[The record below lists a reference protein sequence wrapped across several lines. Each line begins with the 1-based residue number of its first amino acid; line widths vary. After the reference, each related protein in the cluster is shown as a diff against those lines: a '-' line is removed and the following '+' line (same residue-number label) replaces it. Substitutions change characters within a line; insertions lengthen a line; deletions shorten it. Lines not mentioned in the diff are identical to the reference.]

1 MHSGPLPAGHRPA
14 LVGRRRFVQGAALL
28 GAAAGL
34 GGLVRPARALSP
46 AGSPMPMLQGD
57 RFDLSIGRMA
67 VNFTGREAT
76 AIAVNGSVPAPVLRW
91 RQGDTVTLN
100 VTNTLREPT
109 SIHWHGIRSPATM
122 DGVPG
127 LSFAG
132 IAPGETFTYRI
143 PLHQSGTY
151 WYHSHSG
158 FQEQVGLYGSIIVE
172 PKRGY
177 AQHFDR
183 DYVVVLSDWSD
194 TAPDE
199 IVSNLKFQNDYYN
212 FHQRDSGTF
221 FADARKNGLGAT
233 LKDRAMWGKMR
244 MSATDISDVT
254 GSTYTYLLNGHAPN
268 ANWTGLFKPGERVR
282 LRFINAGSMT
292 FFDVR
297 IPGLKMTVIAA
308 DGNDVEP
315 VVVDE
320 FRMGA
325 AETYDVIVEPNGQ
338 AYTIFAQ
345 SEDRTGFARGTL
357 ATSAGV
363 AAATPA
369 MDARPVRSMTDM
381 GMGGMAGMDMSAGTK
396 PASGGPAGGGM
407 AGMDMSGGKPAASAP
422 KAAMKGMDTPG
433 GAMAGMEMAAGKPG
447 TPPMK
452 DDGMSGMKGM
462 DMTGGGM
469 AGMDMSGGA
478 KPADAPKMGVA
489 VDNVAM
495 APVDRL
501 GEAGDGL
508 DGNGRRVLTYRD
520 LRATRP
526 GADPRPPS
534 REITLHLTGNMMRY
548 IWGFDGKKFSQAEP
562 IRLALGE
569 RVRFTLINDTMM
581 EHPIHLHGLW
591 SELEN
596 GQDEY
601 RPYKHTVIVQPGGK
615 LSYLVTADSA
625 GMWAYH
631 CHLLYH
637 MEMGMM
643 RTVLVA

>member
-1 MHSGPLPAGHRPA
+1 MDTPLTPAGNKLAP
-14 LVGRRRFVQGAALL
+14 VGRRRFVQGAALL

-34 GGLVRPARALSP
+34 GGLVRPACAL
-46 AGSPMPMLQGD
+46 MPTVSQPSTLRGD
-57 RFDLSIGRMA
+57 RFDLSIGRTPM
-67 VNFTGREAT
+67 NFTGRDAM
-76 AIAVNGSVPAPVLRW
+76 AIAVNGSVPGPLLRW

-132 IAPGETFTYRI
+132 IGPGETFTYRI

-158 FQEQVGLYGSIIVE
+158 FQEQVGLYGGIIVE
-172 PKRGY
+172 PKEGY
-177 AQHFDR
+177 VQHFDR

-194 TAPDE
+194 TSPDE
-199 IVSNLKFQNDYYN
+199 IVSNLKFEDDYYN
-212 FHQRDSGTF
+212 FQQRDSGTF
-221 FADARKNGLGAT
+221 FADARKNGLRAT
-233 LKDRAMWGKMR
+233 LKNRAMWGRMR
-244 MSATDISDVT
+244 MSATDISDVS

-297 IPGLKMTVIAA
+297 IPGLKMTVVAA
-308 DGNDVEP
+308 DGNELEP

-325 AETYDVIVEPNGQ
+325 AETYDVIVEPTGQ

-357 ATSAGV
+357 ATSSRV
-363 AAATPA
+363 TAAIPS

-381 GMGGMAGMDMSAGTK
+381 GMGGGAKPGSAA
-396 PASGGPAGGGM
+396 PAAGGM
-407 AGMDMSGGKPAASAP
+407 AGMDMSGGKPTAP
-422 KAAMKGMDTPG
+422 ATNG
-433 GAMAGMEMAAGKPG
+433 GGMAGMQGMDMTRGTMAGMDMAASTPG
-447 TPPMK
+447 TPPMRN
-452 DDGMSGMKGM
+452 DGASGMKGK
-462 DMTGGGM
+462 DKTGGGM

-478 KPADAPKMGVA
+478 KPADAAKMGVA

-601 RPYKHTVIVQPGGK
+601 RPYKHTVIVQPGEK
-615 LSYLVTADSA
+615 LSYRVTADSP